1 MYCTV
6 FSNMYTNRSNYQVVA
21 NLRCLSHLNWLWPSR
36 SGDSSGGDGGGGG
49 GAAYGVGRWGSRG
62 WGVSG
67 GAQTGQG
74 GTQGIKWVQ
83 SLLQTPRNSWFQGQH
98 ANTGQVGRLAVTL
111 SGCFTWNTS
120 KLKLRLTFN
129 ELLSVEDNES
139 NCQSVDK
146 VPLLT
151 V

>member
-1 MYCTV
+1 MLVGKLLKWQEASLVCII
-6 FSNMYTNRSNYQVVA
+6 FSNIYTNRNNYQVVA

-36 SGDSSGGDGGGGG
+36 SGDSSGGDGSCG

-98 ANTGQVGRLAVTL
+98 AVTGSVGRLAVTL
-111 SGCFTWNTS
+111 FSYVAQNNLFTLELC
-120 KLKLRLTFN
+120 LKFLIICN
-129 ELLSVEDNES
+129 S
-139 NCQSVDK
+139 
-146 VPLLT
+146 
-151 V
+151 